1 MPDPE
6 FILLGDAIWTDFLN
20 TERGTGTES
29 RERLTDL
36 AAYHRWVKA
45 GKLTSDAS
53 TVDLDDVLLLRDQ
66 LSRLA
71 GALIDGKPAPT
82 ASITAI
88 NSILAA
94 TPGSHQLV
102 RVKGDWHQR
111 FTPADPPTAFDA
123 IARSAARTL
132 SDRHSVL
139 RQCLG
144 EGCSLVLIDNT
155 PQHTRISC
163 RPATCG
169 SRPGIDRRRP
179 SR

>member
-6 FILLGDAIWTDFLN
+6 FIILGDAIWTDFIN
-20 TERGTGTES
+20 TARGTGSEA

-53 TVDLDDVLLLRDQ
+53 TVAPDDVLLLRDH

-71 GALIDGKPAPT
+71 MALIDGKPAPT

-94 TPGSHQLV
+94 TPGVHQLL
-102 RVKGDWHQR
+102 RVKGSWHQR
-111 FTPADPPTAFDA
+111 FTPTTPPTAFDA
-123 IARSAARTL
+123 IARSAALTL
-132 SDRHSVL
+132 ADRSAML
-139 RQCLG
+139 RQCIG
-144 EGCSLVLIDNT
+144 EGCNLVLIDNT
-155 PQHTRISC
+155 PQHTRVSC

-169 SRPGIDRRRP
+169 SRPRMDRRRS